1 MASPIPISDLS
12 PEPRRN
18 PKRRTRSPSPSDQLR
33 TEKRQRQETDLRQ
46 PSPVPSTSSSSS
58 SVGRYYGV
66 SDDGGLDNI
75 FASHPQTFT
84 SIPEPHGLRGYDAAV
99 VEIYN
104 NHKIW
109 LALQYPP
116 YRRWQK
122 IKMPILGPEY
132 GLLPSHQQNHQQP
145 DTQQPESIPDPTRA
159 EFASALSIVRKVIG
173 KERALTEKAI
183 RACERVRQYRECI
196 VSSTLLPTP
205 ICPTIN

>member
-18 PKRRTRSPSPSDQLR
+18 RKRRTRSPSPSDQLR
-33 TEKRQRQETDLRQ
+33 TEKRQRQEPDLRQ
-46 PSPVPSTSSSSS
+46 PSPVPSTSSSRS

-84 SIPEPHGLRGYDAAV
+84 SIPEPHGLRGYDAAA

-145 DTQQPESIPDPTRA
+145 DNQQPESIPDPTRA

-183 RACERVRQYRECI
+183 RACERVRQYREYI